1 MQVGRIPVRVR
12 SVGLVPLSLFVLSIV
27 ALAIWWWMASSD
39 GDTVLEDVEFALAA
53 GETAR
58 AETLLCGLSSTWLD
72 SPRGLLAAAQAAEQR
87 QDWGRALKFYERLPF
102 VNDPTVLRAH
112 CEAADL
118 WLSQKRDIPR
128 AEARLLQVLK
138 VRPDFA
144 MAHHGLAYLHHQT
157 GRPWSSLPHLIAL
170 VRAGNF
176 SAEQLIN
183 VNLSGA
189 TTITLDLAPFYEASP
204 NEPNVCL
211 GLARQKLAAGDLEAA
226 LVLAR
231 RAHQLSP
238 GGAEPAALLGQL
250 LADRQAWSELPE
262 WFQALS
268 DEALTH
274 PEVWMT
280 QARWADA
287 LGQRP
292 AAIHCG
298 LQALQRFPNHQA
310 ANYFVGQLLRQSEES
325 EAAAPF
331 FAAAD
336 RLQAIVNSVRAMVA
350 VDLQRLDLVFQTMD
364 RLEQDGR
371 AWEAWAW
378 AVLLRGEQPAT
389 PGLDQRFAR
398 LNAARKRP
406 VDPFLVQTAPPVRP
420 PIEPARFP
428 APRFPKADSATPR
441 QTRPERSVESTG
453 AVPLASASAIQL
465 EDRAADVGLAFRYDN
480 GAVDASGGLMMYEFT
495 GGGVA
500 AFDYDL
506 DDWPDLFFTQ
516 GGPWPVR
523 PEARQSPATA
533 DRLFRN
539 QAGARVRDVTESARL
554 QDAGFGQGTTTGDL
568 DGDGFPDLFVANI
581 GRNQLV
587 QNLGDGT
594 FLDIS
599 QAAGIAT
606 SSSWS
611 TSAALVD
618 LNGDTF
624 PELYVVNY
632 LGGDDVFR
640 RICADPKGNQAICPP
655 QVFEA
660 ADDELFLNRGDGTF
674 VDCSAEAGILQPDGK
689 GLGVLVARLDA
700 GHTLDLFIANDAT
713 PNFLFLN
720 RLSETTVDQ
729 NRVDP
734 NRIDQG
740 SPANPLVRSD
750 SLRFDEAALAA
761 GVAVDSEG
769 DTQACMGIAADD
781 VDGNGL
787 IDLLV
792 TNFWLEPNALYLQSS
807 PGSFSDQI
815 KPFELYTP
823 SLTQLGFGTQFL
835 DLDLDGH
842 PDLFVANGNVGKDVA
857 GQIPYEMPP
866 QLFRNREGR
875 AFQELA
881 TPGAYFRGKYLG
893 RGVARLD
900 FNRDGRD
907 DLAVTHLDHPAAL
920 LLNSSAT
927 TTGPSPRSL
936 QLRCIATTSARDAI
950 GTVVTVPTPT
960 GKRVRQ
966 LITGDGYQARNES
979 RLTIGLGH
987 DAAQGLRVDWPAG
1000 EPTEWTLPELSDTTL
1015 SLIVIEGRDAPI
1027 LLRHE
1032 SFPVGTP

>member
-1 MQVGRIPVRVR
+1 MQLHRMRKGWKAAGLIAALVVAVV
-12 SVGLVPLSLFVLSIV
+12 VGLR
-27 ALAIWWWMASSD
+27 WMVSVD
-39 GDTVLEDVEFALAA
+39 EDTVLEEAELALAA
-53 GETAR
+53 GEFER
-58 AETLLCGLSSTWLD
+58 AETLLRKLPATETM
-72 SPRGLLAAAQAAEQR
+72 SPRRVLIAAKSAEQR
-87 QDWGRALKFYERLPF
+87 QDWDQALEFYDQLPF
-102 VNDPTVLRAH
+102 ENDPAVLRAH
-112 CEAADL
+112 CQAADL
-118 WLSQKRDIPR
+118 WLSQKRSIPR

-144 MAHHGLAYLHHQT
+144 MAHHGLAYLFHQT

-183 VNLSGA
+183 LNLSGA
-189 TTITLDLAPFYEASP
+189 TTITLDLAPFYEANP
-204 NEPNVCL
+204 NDSNVCL
-211 GLARQKLAAGDLEAA
+211 GLSRQKLAAGDLESA
-226 LVLAR
+226 LDLAR
-231 RAHQLSP
+231 RAHQLAP
-238 GGAEPAALLGQL
+238 GGAEPAAHLGQL

-262 WFQALS
+262 WFLALS

-310 ANYFVGQLLRQSEES
+310 ANYFVGQLLRQSGES

-350 VDLQRLDLVFQTMD
+350 VDLQRLDLVLQTMD

-371 AWEAWAW
+371 AWEGWAW

-389 PGLDQRFAR
+389 PGLDQLFAR
-398 LNAARKRP
+398 LNAARARP

-420 PIEPARFP
+420 PIEPGRFP
-428 APRFPKADSATPR
+428 APRFPNAESATPR
-441 QTRPERSVESTG
+441 PDRPDGSLVSTG
-453 AVPLASASAIQL
+453 AAPLASASAIQL
-465 EDRAADVGLAFRYDN
+465 EDRAAEVGLAFRYDN
-480 GAVDASGGLMMYEFT
+480 GGVDASRGLMMYEFT

-523 PEARQSPATA
+523 PEARQSPATT

-554 QDAGFGQGTTTGDL
+554 NDAGFGQGTTTGDL
-568 DGDGFPDLFVANI
+568 DGDGFPDLFVSNI
-581 GRNQLV
+581 GTNQLY

-599 QAAGIAT
+599 QSAGIA
-606 SSSWS
+606 SSSAWS

-640 RICADPKGNQAICPP
+640 RICADPRGNQAICPP

-674 VDCSAEAGILQPDGK
+674 VDRSAEAGILKPDGK
-689 GLGVLVARLDA
+689 GLGIVVARLDQ
-700 GHTLDLFIANDAT
+700 GRTLDLFIANDAT

-720 RLSETTVDQ
+720 RLSETTVD
-729 NRVDP
+729 P

-740 SPANPLVRSD
+740 SSANPLVQSD
-750 SLRFDEAALAA
+750 SLQFDEAALAA

-835 DLDLDGH
+835 DVDLDGH

-857 GQIPYEMPP
+857 GKIPYEMPP
-866 QLFRNREGR
+866 QLFHNREGR

-920 LLNSSAT
+920 LLNTSAS
-927 TTGPSPRSL
+927 TTGQLPRSL
-936 QLRCIATTSARDAI
+936 QLRCIATTSARDAV

-960 GKRVRQ
+960 GKLVRQ
-966 LITGDGYQARNES
+966 LTAGDGYQARNES
-979 RLTIGLGH
+979 RLTIGLEH
-987 DAAQGLRVDWPAG
+987 DTAPGVRVDWPAG
-1000 EPTEWTLPELSDTTL
+1000 RPTEWTLPESSASTL
-1015 SLIVIEGRDAPI
+1015 RLIVVEGRDAPV

-1032 SFPVGTP
+1032 SFPVESP